1 MKKYRILAITLARG
15 GSKSI
20 RKKNI
25 YKINKKPLLYYTIKE
40 AKKSKL
46 ITRYLVSTDDK
57 EIQTIAKKYGAEAP
71 FLRPKNL
78 SGDKS
83 SAAKA
88 DLHALMWAEKDE
100 GKKYDFIVELMAT
113 NPLKTCKDIDNV
125 LRKIIKTKAES
136 VIGVVKLEDHH
147 PLRIKKLVNGK
158 IRNFNKTLIEIP
170 EGERQDLRPVAYIRN
185 GSIYA
190 CRRDMLLKGK
200 RYGTQNSLAYIM
212 DDNNSVNIDTKRDL
226 LLAKILL
233 KKNKNEKI

>member
-1 MKKYRILAITLARG
+1 MKKHRILAITLARG

-25 YKINKKPLLYYTIKE
+25 FKINGKPLLYYTIKE

-78 SGDKS
+78 SGDKA

-88 DLHALMWAEKDE
+88 DLHALKWAEKNE

-113 NPLKTCKDIDNV
+113 NPLKTYKDIDNV
-125 LRKIIKTKAES
+125 LKKIIKTKAES

-158 IRNFNKTLIEIP
+158 IRNFNKTLKEIP

-190 CRRDMLLKGK
+190 CRRDMLVKGK
-200 RYGTQNSLAYIM
+200 RYGTKNSIGYIM
-212 DDNNSVNIDTKRDL
+212 DDNNSVNFDTKRDL

-233 KKNKNEKI
+233 KNKKYK

>member
-25 YKINKKPLLYYTIKE
+25 YKINRKPLLYYTIKE

-233 KKNKNEKI
+233 KKN

>member
-25 YKINKKPLLYYTIKE
+25 YKINGKPLLYYTIKE

-57 EIQTIAKKYGAEAP
+57 EIKAIAEKYGAEAP

-78 SGDKS
+78 SGDKA

-88 DLHALMWAEKDE
+88 DLHALKWAEKNE
-100 GKKYDFIVELMAT
+100 RKKYDFIVELMST
-113 NPLKTCKDIDNV
+113 NPLKTYKDIDNV
-125 LRKIIKTKAES
+125 LKKIIKTKAES

-158 IRNFNKTLIEIP
+158 IRNFNKTLKEIP

-190 CRRDMLLKGK
+190 CRRDMLVRGK

-233 KKNKNEKI
+233 KNKK

>member
-1 MKKYRILAITLARG
+1 MHL
-15 GSKSI
+15 
-20 RKKNI
+20 
-25 YKINKKPLLYYTIKE
+25 
-40 AKKSKL
+40 
-46 ITRYLVSTDDK
+46 
-57 EIQTIAKKYGAEAP
+57 
-71 FLRPKNL
+71 
-78 SGDKS
+78 
-83 SAAKA
+83 
-88 DLHALMWAEKDE
+88 WAEKDE

-113 NPLKTCKDIDNV
+113 NPLKTYKDIDNV
-125 LRKIIKTKAES
+125 LKKIIKTKAES

-158 IRNFNKTLIEIP
+158 IRNFNKTLKEIP

-190 CRRDMLLKGK
+190 CRRDMLVRGK

-233 KKNKNEKI
+233 KNKK

>member
-1 MKKYRILAITLARG
+1 M
-15 GSKSI
+15 
-20 RKKNI
+20 
-25 YKINKKPLLYYTIKE
+25 
-40 AKKSKL
+40 
-46 ITRYLVSTDDK
+46 VSTDDK

-113 NPLKTCKDIDNV
+113 NPLKTSKDIDNV

-233 KKNKNEKI
+233 KKN

>member
-1 MKKYRILAITLARG
+1 MIKKYKQL
-15 GSKSI
+15 
-20 RKKNI
+20 
-25 YKINKKPLLYYTIKE
+25 
-40 AKKSKL
+40 
-46 ITRYLVSTDDK
+46 
-57 EIQTIAKKYGAEAP
+57 QKYGAEAP

-78 SGDKS
+78 SGDKA

-88 DLHALMWAEKDE
+88 DLHALKWAEKNE

-113 NPLKTCKDIDNV
+113 NPLKTYKDIDNV
-125 LRKIIKTKAES
+125 LKKIIKTKAES

-158 IRNFNKTLIEIP
+158 IRNFNKTLKEIP

-190 CRRDMLLKGK
+190 CRRDMLVKGK
-200 RYGTQNSLAYIM
+200 RYGTKNSIGYIM

-233 KKNKNEKI
+233 KNKKYKMKNFKVGILGAGFGERVVLPCVEFVENMKVKYIYCRNSKN

>member
-25 YKINKKPLLYYTIKE
+25 YKINGKPLLYYTIKE

-57 EIQTIAKKYGAEAP
+57 EIKAIAEKYGAEAP

-78 SGDKS
+78 SGDKA

-88 DLHALMWAEKDE
+88 DLHALKWAEKNE
-100 GKKYDFIVELMAT
+100 RKKYDFIVELMAT
-113 NPLKTCKDIDNV
+113 NPLKTYKDIDNV
-125 LRKIIKTKAES
+125 LKKIIKTKAES

-158 IRNFNKTLIEIP
+158 IRNFNKTLKEIP

-190 CRRDMLLKGK
+190 CRRDMLVRGK

-233 KKNKNEKI
+233 KNKK

>member
-20 RKKNI
+20 KKKNI
-25 YKINKKPLLYYTIKE
+25 YKINGKPLLYYTIKE

-78 SGDKS
+78 SGDKA

-88 DLHALMWAEKDE
+88 DLHALKWAEKDE
-100 GKKYDFIVELMAT
+100 EKKYDFIVELMAT
-113 NPLKTCKDIDNV
+113 NPLKTHKDIDNV
-125 LRKIIKTKAES
+125 LKKIIKSRAES

-158 IRNFNKTLIEIP
+158 IKNFNKTLIEIP

-190 CRRDMLLKGK
+190 CRRDMLVKGK
-200 RYGTQNSLAYIM
+200 RYGTKNSLAYIM

-233 KKNKNEKI
+233 KNKNEKF

>member
-57 EIQTIAKKYGAEAP
+57 EIQTIAKRYGAEAP

-78 SGDKS
+78 SGDKA
-83 SAAKA
+83 SAAKT
-88 DLHALMWAEKDE
+88 DLHALKWAEKDE

-113 NPLKTCKDIDNV
+113 NPLKTYKDIDNV

-136 VIGVVKLEDHH
+136 VIGVVRLEDHH

-170 EGERQDLRPVAYIRN
+170 EGGRQDLRPVAYIRN

-190 CRRDMLLKGK
+190 CRRDMLVKGK
-200 RYGTQNSLAYIM
+200 RYGTQNSLPYIM

-233 KKNKNEKI
+233 KNKKRI

>member
-233 KKNKNEKI
+233 KKN

>member
-25 YKINKKPLLYYTIKE
+25 YKINRKPLLYYTIKE

-113 NPLKTCKDIDNV
+113 NPLKTSKDIDNV

-233 KKNKNEKI
+233 KKN